1 MAFTSETVRLFLAVL
16 DRGSFSAAARALG
29 RVPSAVSMAIANLE
43 AELDLALF
51 DRSGREP
58 VPTAAARALEPEA
71 RAVASGLRRLDAHA
85 LSLHAGLERRLRLA
99 VAAELLSTGWDAPL
113 AAIAADYPALEVAVL
128 SGSQDEMLGLL
139 LAGAAE
145 LALVFERPTLDDGE
159 AFEEVGEAV
168 LVAVAAPGH
177 ALLTAARP
185 PRLGDLADHRQVA
198 VAGRD
203 PARADP
209 RVVLSRA
216 VWRVDSHLAA
226 LRLVEGGLGWAFLPE
241 ALAAPAVSAGRLARL
256 PIAGATNAVRL
267 WVDVVWRNDRPLGLA
282 ARRYVAAIAR
292 GRPALAGR

>member
-1 MAFTSETVRLFLAVL
+1 MAFTTETVRVFLAVL
-16 DRGSFSAAARALG
+16 DHGSFSAAARALG
-29 RVPSAVSMAIANLE
+29 RVPSAVSMGIANLE

-58 VPTAAARALEPEA
+58 VATAAARALEPEA
-71 RAVASGLRRLDAHA
+71 RAIASGLRRLDAHA

-99 VAAELLSTGWDAPL
+99 VASELLSTGWDAPL
-113 AAIAADYPALEVAVL
+113 AAIAADYPALEVEVL
-128 SGSQDEMLGLL
+128 SGAQDEMVGLL
-139 LAGAAE
+139 YGDAAE
-145 LALVFERPTLDDGE
+145 LALVFERATLDDRE

-177 ALLTAARP
+177 ALVTAARP

-203 PARADP
+203 AGRTDP
-209 RVVLSRA
+209 RLVLSRA

-226 LRLVEGGLGWAFLPE
+226 LRLVEGGLGWAFVPE
-241 ALAAPAVSAGRLARL
+241 AMAAPGIAAGTLARV

-282 ARRYVAAIAR
+282 ARRYIDAIAAAR
-292 GRPALAGR
+292 R